1 MEKRTSRVDLET
13 KNRSLIIEKIPSLLT
28 MSRLVLSPLFYLFYL
43 KFGLLGISF
52 HVVPWILLSLLV
64 ISEVSDIL
72 DGYIARR
79 LNVVSDLG
87 KLLDPMADSITRI
100 SMFMILTKGVVQLPL
115 ILVLCFLYRD
125 IMISTLRTMCAFK
138 GIALAARVSGKIKAI
153 LQGVALFTIVIMMI
167 PYSLGLITLST
178 LQTIALS
185 VTILSA
191 LHALASGIEYLYANR
206 KCIQDFLNT

>member
-1 MEKRTSRVDLET
+1 MGNKDSSVSIQAKKRNV
-13 KNRSLIIEKIPSLLT
+13 IIDKIPSLLT

-43 KFGLLGISF
+43 KFNLLGISF
-52 HVVPWILLSLLV
+52 NLVPWILLSFLV

-72 DGYIARR
+72 DGYIARKI
-79 LNVVSDLG
+79 NAVSDLG

-167 PYSLGLITLST
+167 PYSLGFITLST
-178 LQTIALS
+178 LQTVALS
-185 VTILSA
+185 VTVISA

-206 KCIQDFLNT
+206 KCIQDFLNN